1 MKVVE
6 RIMSFDW
13 SSPTCRFLIGLELL
27 LTKLHEWEE
36 VAHRGVSV
44 QELTLTI
51 THCIQEYRCLELSTW
66 KDCLKT
72 SLKR

>member
-1 MKVVE
+1 MG
-6 RIMSFDW
+6 FDW

-36 VAHRGVSV
+36 VAHRGISV
-44 QELTLTI
+44 RELTLTI
-51 THCIQEYRCLELSTW
+51 TNCIQEYRSLELSTW

-72 SLKR
+72 SLKK

>member
-6 RIMSFDW
+6 RIMNFDW
-13 SSPTCRFLIGLELL
+13 SSPTSRFLIGLELL

-44 QELTLTI
+44 REITLTI
-51 THCIQEYRCLELSTW
+51 THCIQEYRSLELSTW

-72 SLKR
+72 SLKK

>member
-1 MKVVE
+1 MKIVE
-6 RIMSFDW
+6 RIMNFDS

-36 VAHRGVSV
+36 VAHRGISV
-44 QELTLTI
+44 NELSLSI
-51 THCIQEYRCLELSTW
+51 TQCIQEYRNLELNTW

-72 SLKR
+72 SQKR

>member
-1 MKVVE
+1 MD
-6 RIMSFDW
+6 FDW

-44 QELTLTI
+44 QDVTLNI
-51 THCIQEYRCLELSTW
+51 THCIQEYRTLELSTW

-72 SLKR
+72 SLKK